1 MDDKDWEIF
10 KQQLNRKTGIDLQ
23 LYKEQQ
29 MRRRINNL
37 IGKTEF
43 KSYTSFF
50 ADEVRHQLYPLK

>member
-1 MDDKDWEIF
+1 MMDDKDWEIF

-37 IGKTEF
+37 IQKT
-43 KSYTSFF
+43 
-50 ADEVRHQLYPLK
+50 